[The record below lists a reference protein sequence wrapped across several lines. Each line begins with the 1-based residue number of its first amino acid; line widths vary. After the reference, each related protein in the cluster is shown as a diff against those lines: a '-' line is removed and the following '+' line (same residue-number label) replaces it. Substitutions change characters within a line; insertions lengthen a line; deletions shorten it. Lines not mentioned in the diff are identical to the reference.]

1 MRGGLPSIAEQEEA
15 AGLEIRRTKENV
27 LALENKPDELQNL
40 IERGKEKGY
49 LVLEDLREILAPED
63 APQDLYELSSLLE
76 EAGIEL
82 LGIEEYLID
91 DEEAG
96 SKQEKIRQIPT
107 ESTSDPVRIYL
118 KEMGTVP
125 LLTREAEV
133 EIAKRIELNQ
143 LSVQKALSRSGAV
156 VAHVIRFGEQLSE
169 KVLALE
175 QLVNLNG
182 DNWNEETLDLLR
194 KEVLSKIDQIKSLAG
209 EASELRKKLGRIT
222 RGKKERIRL
231 KWQIARARV
240 LISRHIRDLDLN
252 TPMRTHLVNE
262 IQKYSDRITRFDNE
276 SEKLQRLQE
285 SSATLKET
293 KEIKL
298 RLREI
303 SKTKSDIEEEVS
315 STAAELQGTLARI
328 QECEL
333 RTEVAKNEL
342 VEANLRLVI
351 SIAKKH
357 SYRGVSFPDLIQEG
371 NIGLMRAVEKFDY
384 RRGYKFSTY
393 ATWWIRQAI
402 SRAVADQSR
411 TIRLPVHMYELVNKL
426 LKTSRALVQALGREP
441 TLEELADRMEIS
453 EGKVRKILKITQQA
467 ISLETPIGAEED
479 GHLGDLIEDRQ
490 APSPVEK
497 VIDLRLREQMDRVLQ
512 TLAAREERVVRMR
525 FGFED
530 GRELTLEEV
539 GQQFS
544 VTRERIRQI
553 EAKALRKLRHPSRS
567 KRLDAFREKGSK
579 E

>member
-1 MRGGLPSIAEQEEA
+1 MVDCLVLRIQKGCRFGERRNEFLTLEDKSEELKGLIGQA
-15 AGLEIRRTKENV
+15 K
-27 LALENKPDELQNL
+27 
-40 IERGKEKGY
+40 ERGY
-49 LVLEDLREILAPED
+49 LLFEDVREAFPPDDE
-63 APQDLYELSSLLE
+63 PQDLYEVCTLLE

-82 LGIEEYLID
+82 IGSEEQLTG
-91 DEEAG
+91 DEAHRVRT
-96 SKQEKIRQIPT
+96 EKPPHLPFD
-107 ESTSDPVRIYL
+107 STSDPVRIYL

-125 LLTREAEV
+125 LLTRQAEV
-133 EIAKRIELNQ
+133 EIAKRIERNQ
-143 LSVQKALSRSGAV
+143 LSVQKALSRSGAA
-156 VAHVIRFGEQLSE
+156 VAHIIRFGEQLRE
-169 KVLALE
+169 NVLALE
-175 QLVNLNG
+175 QVVNLTG
-182 DNWNEETLDLLR
+182 DDCNEEMLDLRR
-194 KEVLSKIDQIKSLAG
+194 KQVLSKIDQIGDLAD
-209 EASELRKKLGRIT
+209 EASELHRRQGETGK
-222 RGKKERIRL
+222 GKKEQRRLRWRMARIR
-231 KWQIARARV
+231 V
-240 LISRHIRDLDLN
+240 HISRHIRDLDLN
-252 TPMRTHLVNE
+252 TPMQKHLVNE
-262 IQKYSDRITRFDNE
+262 IQKYSDRITEFENE
-276 SEKLQRLQE
+276 SEKLQKRYE
-285 SSATLKET
+285 SRVTLEESK
-293 KEIKL
+293 KIKL

-303 SKTKSDIEEEVS
+303 DRKRADIEEVVS
-315 STAAELQGTLARI
+315 ASAAELRSTLTKI

-333 RTEVAKNEL
+333 RAEVAKNEL

-426 LKTSRALVQALGREP
+426 LKTSRSLVQALGREP
-441 TLEELADRMEIS
+441 TLEEIATKMEIS

-467 ISLETPIGAEED
+467 ISLETPIGADED
-479 GHLGDLIEDRQ
+479 GHLGDLIEDCR
-490 APSPVEK
+490 ALSPVEK
-497 VIDLRLREQMDRVLQ
+497 IIDLKLREQMDRVLQ
-512 TLAAREERVVRMR
+512 TLAKREERVVRMR

-567 KRLDAFREKGSK
+567 KTLETYREKGQK

>member
-1 MRGGLPSIAEQEEA
+1 
-15 AGLEIRRTKENV
+15 
-27 LALENKPDELQNL
+27 LALENKSNELKRL
-40 IERGKEKGY
+40 IERGREKGY
-49 LVLEDLREILAPED
+49 LLLEDVREALASDDET
-63 APQDLYELSSLLE
+63 QELYEVCTLLE

-82 LGIEEYLID
+82 IGLEEPLIGDDAGILRTRK
-91 DEEAG
+91 
-96 SKQEKIRQIPT
+96 SRQPA
-107 ESTSDPVRIYL
+107 SDATSDPVRIYL

-125 LLTREAEV
+125 LLTRQAEV
-133 EIAKRIELNQ
+133 EIAQRIELNQ
-143 LSVQKALSRSGAV
+143 LSVSKALSRSGAV
-156 VAHVIRFGEQLSE
+156 VAHIIRFGEQLRE
-169 KVLALE
+169 EVLDLE
-175 QLVNLNG
+175 QMVNLTG
-182 DNWNEETLDLLR
+182 QDWDEQALDLR
-194 KEVLSKIDQIKSLAG
+194 RGQVLSKIGEILNLAD
-209 EASELRKKLGRIT
+209 EASDIHRRLNRTKKGKKARTKLRWQLGRVKI
-222 RGKKERIRL
+222 RI
-231 KWQIARARV
+231 
-240 LISRHIRDLDLN
+240 SHHIRELDLN
-252 TPMRTHLVNE
+252 TPMRKHLVNE
-262 IQKYSDRITRFDNE
+262 IQKYSDRITKFQIE
-276 SEKLQRLQE
+276 SERLQKHQD
-285 SSATLKET
+285 SQLTLKES
-293 KEIKL
+293 KKIKL

-303 SKTKSDIEEEVS
+303 DREKADIEEAVS
-315 STAAELQGTLARI
+315 ASADELLNTLATI

-333 RTEVAKNEL
+333 RAEVAKNEL

-426 LKTSRALVQALGREP
+426 LKTSRSLVQALGREP
-441 TLEELADRMEIS
+441 TLEEIATKMEIT

-497 VIDLRLREQMDRVLQ
+497 VIDLKLREQMDRVLQ
-512 TLAAREERVVRMR
+512 TLAQREERVVRMR

-567 KRLDAFREKGSK
+567 KTLDAFREKGRK